1 MKYFALIAIFLLSAC
16 MTKPVPVRMEF
27 PTAPEVL
34 LKKCEDLKTIEPKSG
49 GTPITDLLKTIVTNY
64 TMYYECA
71 NKVEGWTEWY
81 TRIKEIYDEVGK

>member
-1 MKYFALIAIFLLSAC
+1 MKYIALAAVLFLSAC

-27 PTAPEVL
+27 PDAPQTI
-34 LKKCEDLKTIEPKSG
+34 LKKCEDLKTIEPKAG
-49 GTPITDLLKTIVTNY
+49 GTPITELLKTIVTNY

-81 TRIKEIYDEVGK
+81 TNMKKIYDEVGK